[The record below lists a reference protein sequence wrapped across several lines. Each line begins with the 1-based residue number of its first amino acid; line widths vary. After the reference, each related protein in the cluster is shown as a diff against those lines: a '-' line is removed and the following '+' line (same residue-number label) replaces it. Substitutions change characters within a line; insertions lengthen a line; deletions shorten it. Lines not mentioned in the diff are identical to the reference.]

1 MPSIINSDDGVV
13 SGTSGLKTTGGN
25 DGITTFQQNGTER
38 MRITSAGDVGI
49 GTSSPLEKLQVA
61 GPVVS
66 TANLSALRA
75 STMTMDYISGGR
87 LIATGADSS
96 TYSPIIFGTATT
108 TTFAERGR
116 FEANGNL
123 KLALNLSVGSATPTT
138 SGTGITFP
146 ATQSASTD
154 ANTLDDYEEGSFTPV
169 IAGSSSAGTASYS
182 QQIGRYTKIG
192 NRVFFQITIVWS
204 SGTGTGNLRIT
215 SLPFTNASGAGFN
228 PPPTLVTQNVTYTA
242 GHFATGDVPQ
252 GQSRVDVYSCPTG
265 GGAIADVTYDAAGDL
280 YVSGQYF
287 V

>member
-1 MPSIINSDDGVV
+1 MSLVKVAGNA
-13 SGTSGLKTTGGN
+13 SGTGTITIQAPNTNTNYTLDLPAAAGTIQLSGNAISGTTG
-25 DGITTFQQNGTER
+25 TFSGT
-38 MRITSAGDVGI
+38 
-49 GTSSPLEKLQVA
+49 
-61 GPVVS
+61 
-66 TANLSALRA
+66 
-75 STMTMDYISGGR
+75 ISGG
-87 LIATGADSS
+87 S
-96 TYSPIIFGTATT
+96 TIG
-108 TTFAERGR
+108 
-116 FEANGNL
+116 
-123 KLALNLSVGSATPTT
+123 VGGATPSA
-138 SGTGITFP
+138 SGAGITFP
-146 ATQSASTD
+146 ATQSASSD

-192 NRVFFQITIVWS
+192 NRVFFQISIVWS

-215 SLPFTNASGAGFN
+215 SLPFTNASGTGFN